1 MVRPADRP
9 RATLVLGHG
18 AGGGTGTPDLLALGR
33 ALPGQ
38 GVSVVLV
45 DQPWLV
51 AGRKVAAP
59 PPQLDLAWLAVV
71 PALAVDG
78 PLLVGGRS
86 AGARVACRTAR
97 DLGAVGCV
105 ALAFPLHPPGRPERS
120 RLPELVGAGVPTLV
134 VQGGNDPFGG
144 PAQFPDG
151 PGAGATGPV
160 RRPLLP
166 GGEGGAARPSGRLS
180 GWWWTTC
187 GRGWRPCCG
196 EGIRVSRAWLCGV
209 ILGRKV
215 TTTCM
220 HSPRPPG
227 GPTAT
232 RSSPHQSGQV
242 WPAEG
247 SRAAGYHRRR

>member
-134 VQGGNDPFGG
+134 VQGGNDPFGR

-151 PGAGATGPV
+151 PALVRPV
-160 RRPLLP
+160 PFADHSFRVAKAAPLTQREAV
-166 GGEGGAARPSGRLS
+166 GMVVDHVRSWVAALLR
-180 GWWWTTC
+180 
-187 GRGWRPCCG
+187 
-196 EGIRVSRAWLCGV
+196 
-209 ILGRKV
+209 
-215 TTTCM
+215 
-220 HSPRPPG
+220 
-227 GPTAT
+227 
-232 RSSPHQSGQV
+232 
-242 WPAEG
+242 
-247 SRAAGYHRRR
+247 

>member
-33 ALPGQ
+33 ALPGR

-71 PALAVDG
+71 RALAVDG

-86 AGARVACRTAR
+86 AGARVACRTAG
-97 DLGAVGCV
+97 DLGAAGCV

-120 RLPELVGAGVPTLV
+120 RLQELVGAGVPTLV

-151 PGAGATGPV
+151 PALVRPV
-160 RRPLLP
+160 PFADHSFRVAKAAPLTQREAVGLVVDHVRSWV
-166 GGEGGAARPSGRLS
+166 AALLR
-180 GWWWTTC
+180 
-187 GRGWRPCCG
+187 
-196 EGIRVSRAWLCGV
+196 
-209 ILGRKV
+209 
-215 TTTCM
+215 
-220 HSPRPPG
+220 
-227 GPTAT
+227 
-232 RSSPHQSGQV
+232 
-242 WPAEG
+242 
-247 SRAAGYHRRR
+247 